1 MNKVIEIG
9 RLTRDVEVRYGQN
22 NTAVAGFTI
31 AVDRRF
37 KREGQPD
44 ADFFSCS
51 AFGKTAEFAEKY
63 LKKGVKV
70 AIVGSLQNNHYK
82 DKNGVDHYTTQIIVD
97 EVEFA
102 ESKAASQQNNDTPKP
117 SLSEE
122 LPQMAQTKHPVQA
135 TLSDFVNVPNDIMD
149 DLPFA
154 RI

>member
-22 NTAVAGFTI
+22 NSAVAGFTI

-37 KREGQPD
+37 KRDGQPE

-97 EVEFA
+97 EIEFA
-102 ESKAASQQNNDTPKP
+102 ESKAAAQQNSTAPQP

-122 LPQMAQTKHPVQA
+122 LPQMARTQQPVQA
-135 TLSDFVNVPNDIMD
+135 TLSDFVNVPDD
-149 DLPFA
+149 ADLPFA